1 MEAKLR
7 RHGVLF
13 EHVSVGPATE
23 TSSGKSKNEA
33 NTSTTGTA
41 DDLGSK
47 NPSGSSRETLEKHSK
62 KPTGTS
68 TTTNHHKTTTS
79 SENTQAAA
87 TTQRVEGGGSST
99 DIDTDTDTNCTVFDN
114 GIFDEHGRYSGVSPL
129 SVGKFKDE
137 SGFVAVYID
146 DLIVFSQSA
155 EDHKRHLL
163 HLLDILSKERLYLN
177 NEKSHYFCKY
187 TRYLGAV
194 CGNGVLLMCPE
205 KIRSIVDMPVD
216 KNPTSIKGFLG
227 AAGFYRR
234 WIADYAK
241 VTNPLNSLLKKGI
254 DVETVWAQD
263 HTRYDNAVQFLKD
276 AMTKYPVL
284 RQPDYTQEFVLYTD
298 ACDYAIGGA
307 LTQKHDGKPC
317 VVAYISRSLLG
328 PELNYSVQEKEAL
341 GIVHGVKKFRK
352 VLLGS
357 NFTIRIITDH
367 NSLQYL
373 SKPNETGGRMSR
385 WAMIMSEYNYSI
397 EYLKGELNTVADALS
412 RLITVPDNK
421 WIAISP
427 DDQDSDA
434 SHPFLLLWPEVYLVV
449 CSLIDPTTRRLSSLV
464 SEYELGTVPSEVLDS
479 DAQWAKQE
487 EKLNSW
493 ELDNTDIENALF
505 LLKRV
510 TVSDKDTVHI
520 QIDSTDY
527 IKDSRWTRLYQ
538 YLDLLP
544 GKRVPAGSRKIES
557 EIRHLYQKFMVQ
569 QYFIDEKTGLLYQV
583 NNDGIERLCIPDK
596 ILPNKESLHF
606 TIFREIHESPMYR
619 HRGFNQ
625 TLAQI
630 RDRFF
635 WPRMDKDVK
644 KFYNTCEHCQNEKID
659 RTKPKGLLVNI
670 GTPVAPG
677 LAYNLDFV
685 TDLPRSLYRSLHYDM
700 ALVVVDRCSFRVYIL
715 PCRKT
720 DTAESTAELFFDEI
734 VCKACNGV
742 PLYLVS
748 DRDTRFNNAFWKGLH
763 RKFGTQVRL
772 SSARSQQTNGL
783 AERTIAVIEECLRSG
798 VNYQQDNWVELG
810 NSVMLTLNSAP
821 KIKLL
826 NKSPLYFE
834 RGVQPL
840 LPIDCV
846 AALQSA
852 GIRDQDL
859 APVQVLDRVQF
870 LHDLHMRVRDQIIE
884 ADLKITYYANQKRIF
899 AENFKVGELVRLSL
913 DGVELNKFKFRPSKK
928 LNPVW
933 YGPYRIT
940 GRPSEISCELDL
952 QDDCYIQNVFPMSKL
967 KLASDEQFSNL
978 RPTPLPP
985 VEDEEGE
992 FELEKILDH
1001 DEKRKMYYCKW
1012 KNYDEIYRSTWEPRA
1027 HLAEGKTRAQTKIL
1041 DAYEKKHDLVALLS
1055 EGEAENVASCLLDQS
1070 KNRKRQ
1076 RLA

>member
-1 MEAKLR
+1 
-7 RHGVLF
+7 
-13 EHVSVGPATE
+13 
-23 TSSGKSKNEA
+23 
-33 NTSTTGTA
+33 
-41 DDLGSK
+41 
-47 NPSGSSRETLEKHSK
+47 
-62 KPTGTS
+62 
-68 TTTNHHKTTTS
+68 
-79 SENTQAAA
+79 
-87 TTQRVEGGGSST
+87 
-99 DIDTDTDTNCTVFDN
+99 
-114 GIFDEHGRYSGVSPL
+114 
-129 SVGKFKDE
+129 
-137 SGFVAVYID
+137 
-146 DLIVFSQSA
+146 
-155 EDHKRHLL
+155 
-163 HLLDILSKERLYLN
+163 
-177 NEKSHYFCKY
+177 
-187 TRYLGAV
+187 
-194 CGNGVLLMCPE
+194 
-205 KIRSIVDMPVD
+205 
-216 KNPTSIKGFLG
+216 
-227 AAGFYRR
+227 
-234 WIADYAK
+234 
-241 VTNPLNSLLKKGI
+241 
-254 DVETVWAQD
+254 
-263 HTRYDNAVQFLKD
+263 
-276 AMTKYPVL
+276 
-284 RQPDYTQEFVLYTD
+284 
-298 ACDYAIGGA
+298 
-307 LTQKHDGKPC
+307 
-317 VVAYISRSLLG
+317 
-328 PELNYSVQEKEAL
+328 
-341 GIVHGVKKFRK
+341 
-352 VLLGS
+352 
-357 NFTIRIITDH
+357 
-367 NSLQYL
+367 
-373 SKPNETGGRMSR
+373 
-385 WAMIMSEYNYSI
+385 MSEYNYSI

-434 SHPFLLLWPEVYLVV
+434 SHSFLLLWPEVYLVV

-748 DRDTRFNNAFWKGLH
+748 DRDARFNNAFWKGLH

-1041 DAYEKKHDLVALLS
+1041 DTYEKKHDLVALLS

>member
-1 MEAKLR
+1 M
-7 RHGVLF
+7 
-13 EHVSVGPATE
+13 
-23 TSSGKSKNEA
+23 
-33 NTSTTGTA
+33 
-41 DDLGSK
+41 
-47 NPSGSSRETLEKHSK
+47 
-62 KPTGTS
+62 
-68 TTTNHHKTTTS
+68 
-79 SENTQAAA
+79 
-87 TTQRVEGGGSST
+87 
-99 DIDTDTDTNCTVFDN
+99 
-114 GIFDEHGRYSGVSPL
+114 
-129 SVGKFKDE
+129 
-137 SGFVAVYID
+137 
-146 DLIVFSQSA
+146 
-155 EDHKRHLL
+155 
-163 HLLDILSKERLYLN
+163 
-177 NEKSHYFCKY
+177 
-187 TRYLGAV
+187 
-194 CGNGVLLMCPE
+194 
-205 KIRSIVDMPVD
+205 
-216 KNPTSIKGFLG
+216 
-227 AAGFYRR
+227 
-234 WIADYAK
+234 
-241 VTNPLNSLLKKGI
+241 
-254 DVETVWAQD
+254 
-263 HTRYDNAVQFLKD
+263 
-276 AMTKYPVL
+276 
-284 RQPDYTQEFVLYTD
+284 
-298 ACDYAIGGA
+298 
-307 LTQKHDGKPC
+307 
-317 VVAYISRSLLG
+317 
-328 PELNYSVQEKEAL
+328 
-341 GIVHGVKKFRK
+341 
-352 VLLGS
+352 
-357 NFTIRIITDH
+357 
-367 NSLQYL
+367 
-373 SKPNETGGRMSR
+373 
-385 WAMIMSEYNYSI
+385 
-397 EYLKGELNTVADALS
+397 S

-434 SHPFLLLWPEVYLVV
+434 SHPFLLIWPEVYLVV
-449 CSLIDPTTRRLSSLV
+449 CSLIDPTTRRLGDHV
-464 SEYELGTVPSEVLDS
+464 SEYELGTVPTEVLDS
-479 DAQWAKQE
+479 DAKWAIQE

-493 ELDNTDIENALF
+493 ENNNTDVENVLF

-520 QIDSTDY
+520 KIDSTDY

-538 YLDLLP
+538 YLDSLP
-544 GKRVPAGSRKIES
+544 GKRVPAGSRKVAS

-635 WPRMDKDVK
+635 WPKMDKDVK

-685 TDLPRSLYRSLHYDM
+685 TDLPRSLYRGLHYDM
-700 ALVVVDRCSFRVYIL
+700 ALVVVDRCSYRVYIC

-734 VCKACNGV
+734 VCKSCNGV

-763 RKFGTQVRL
+763 RKFGTQVRM

-821 KIKLL
+821 KVKLL
-826 NKSPLYFE
+826 NKSPLYYE

-985 VEDEEGE
+985 AEDEEGE

-1070 KNRKRQ
+1070 KNRKKQ
-1076 RLA
+1076 RLV